1 MIQDEWFGGWTR
13 LLGRR
18 MEAHEMEN
26 RIVQVG
32 IGGAILFAFRW
43 LALCRSLDLDILLE
57 SD

>member
-1 MIQDEWFGGWTR
+1 
-13 LLGRR
+13 